1 MTDCEH
7 EILKKIG
14 WESYACEECGAEV
27 TTSSI
32 GIVKMFGAINKRL
45 DKLVNQR
52 SVKYT
57 GMITGEQQIAKEIHD
72 GDKSDVDIPVL
83 DGSDSKNKK
92 DSSASKPSEEPVS
105 SMTYFTELT
114 KCTIMAESESGKAY
128 QVIKDGFF
136 TWLAKSHVE
145 ESAMPLPLG
154 ILIPNIPLRKDRQWI
169 LGKGKDGKP
178 KLEWKVVGG

>member
-7 EILKKIG
+7 QILEKCGFEAYDCK
-14 WESYACEECGAEV
+14 ECGVELTA
-27 TTSSI
+27 SRI
-32 GIVKMFGAINKRL
+32 GVMKMFVAINKRL
-45 DKLVNQR
+45 DKLVNQE
-52 SVKYT
+52 SVHVT
-57 GMITGEQQIAKEIHD
+57 IE
-72 GDKSDVDIPVL
+72 DKLPMETYE
-83 DGSDSKNKK
+83 N
-92 DSSASKPSEEPVS
+92 PSEVPVS

-114 KCTIMAESESGKAY
+114 NCTIMAVSESGLAY

-145 ESAMPLPLG
+145 ESAIPLPLG